1 MKDTIYIR
9 DLRVETIIG
18 IFGWE
23 REVRQQISMDLDF
36 EFDVSVPGKSD
47 SIDDTLDYK
56 KITKSLIAFIESSEY
71 KLIEALGEGIVDHL
85 KSKFGIKKVK
95 LRLSKPGALRFSKDV
110 GIMIE
115 RCSLFFFL
123 WVAT

>member
-47 SIDDTLDYK
+47 SIDDTLD
-56 KITKSLIAFIESSEY
+56 
-71 KLIEALGEGIVDHL
+71 
-85 KSKFGIKKVK
+85 
-95 LRLSKPGALRFSKDV
+95 
-110 GIMIE
+110 
-115 RCSLFFFL
+115 
-123 WVAT
+123 

>member
-56 KITKSLIAFIESSEY
+56 KITKSLITFIESSDY

-115 RCSLFFFL
+115 R
-123 WVAT
+123 

>member
-1 MKDTIYIR
+1 MKDTIYIS

-56 KITKSLIAFIESSEY
+56 KITKSLIAFIESAEY

-115 RCSLFFFL
+115 R
-123 WVAT
+123 

>member
-1 MKDTIYIR
+1 M
-9 DLRVETIIG
+9 
-18 IFGWE
+18 
-23 REVRQQISMDLDF
+23 ISLKV
-36 EFDVSVPGKSD
+36 FDKNVTSKSSD
-47 SIDDTLDYK
+47 
-56 KITKSLIAFIESSEY
+56 Y

-115 RCSLFFFL
+115 R
-123 WVAT
+123 

>member
-23 REVRQQISMDLDF
+23 REVRQQISIDLDF

-56 KITKSLIAFIESSEY
+56 KITKSLITFIESSDY

-115 RCSLFFFL
+115 R
-123 WVAT
+123 